1 MAEKGLTFTPTA
13 AGAFPDGFANRL
25 EGGIHVVANIAAR
38 DGIASYRLLQ
48 GMLVHVIADGCVY
61 RLTTVSP
68 MDWQKIVVAPAPGD
82 DGKVLTVASGEP
94 SWQILNALPSGG
106 ASGKFLGYGSN
117 EAEWKT
123 GYLPSYALPAI
134 TGSDARKLFYVDN
147 TGAAALTPQGA
158 DGTFLYVK
166 NTSGTLSV
174 DWRSISEVPSAV
186 SGDEGKVLRVAASGT
201 PAFAYPLSKR
211 MNILGSTATND
222 TATYAVVGSIAF
234 DKSLLDVRAGQ
245 SISLRYM
252 LETSNASNAAKVRLF
267 NKTANTIVGAEQTT
281 TSTSATS
288 PTTYNV
294 HATLNAL
301 ASETVLEV
309 QICLTTDASADGSAL
324 VTLKAAWIEAA

>member
-1 MAEKGLTFTPTA
+1 MANKGLTFTPIA
-13 AGAFPDGFANRL
+13 AGEFPDGYANRL
-25 EGGIHVVANIAAR
+25 QGGIHVVADITAR
-38 DGIASYRLLQ
+38 DAIASYRLLQ
-48 GMLVHVIADGCVY
+48 GMLVHVLSDGCVY
-61 RLTTVSP
+61 RLTAVSP
-68 MDWQKIVVAPAPGD
+68 LTWQKVVVATTGTGD
-82 DGKVLTVASGEP
+82 NGKVLTVASGEP
-94 SWQILNALPSGG
+94 SWQTLNALPSGG
-106 ASGKFLGYGSN
+106 ASGKFLGYGSS
-117 EAEWKT
+117 AEWKD

-134 TGSDARKLFYVDN
+134 ASGDARKLFMVDS

-166 NTSGTLSV
+166 NESGTLSV
-174 DWRSISEVPSAV
+174 AWRPISEVPSSVAA
-186 SGDEGKVLRVAASGT
+186 DEGKVLRVNASGT

-234 DKSLLDVRAGQ
+234 DRTLLDVRGAQ
-245 SISLRYM
+245 NISLRYL

-267 NKTANTIVGAEQTT
+267 NKTASTIVGTEQTT

-288 PTTYNV
+288 PTTYGV

-309 QICLTTDASADGSAL
+309 QICLTTDASADGSA
-324 VTLKAAWIEAA
+324 VATLKAAWIEAV